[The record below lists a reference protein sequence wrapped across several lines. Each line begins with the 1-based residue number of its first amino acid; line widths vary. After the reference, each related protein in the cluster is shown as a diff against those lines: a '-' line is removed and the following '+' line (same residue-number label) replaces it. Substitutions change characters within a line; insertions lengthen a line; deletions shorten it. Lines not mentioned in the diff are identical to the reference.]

1 MASVSNSQLG
11 GTWNWDLEKIV
22 RILDEEIQLK
32 ENIKASFRLYW
43 YLWLILLV
51 TAYFDFVTTVL
62 FMDQDG
68 IQLERNFIV
77 RWLAFSIGILPG
89 VFLGKFLQILAA
101 IVFSALSLRLARA
114 TLLLMHF
121 LNLVAVI
128 INFL

>member
-1 MASVSNSQLG
+1 MASVSSSQLG

-32 ENIKASFRLYW
+32 ENLKVSFRLYW

-51 TAYFDFVTTVL
+51 TAYFDLVATVL

-68 IQLERNFIV
+68 IQLERNFIA
-77 RWLAFSIGILPG
+77 RWLASSMGILPG
-89 VFLGKFLQILAA
+89 VFLGKFLQLLAA
-101 IVFSALSLRLARA
+101 MGFSALSLRLARA
-114 TLLLMHF
+114 TLLLMLF